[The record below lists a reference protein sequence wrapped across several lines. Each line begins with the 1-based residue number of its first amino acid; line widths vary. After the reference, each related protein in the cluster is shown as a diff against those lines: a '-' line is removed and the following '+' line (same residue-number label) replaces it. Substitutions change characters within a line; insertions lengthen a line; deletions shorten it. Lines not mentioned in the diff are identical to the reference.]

1 MRNNISLY
9 QAGAEDLETSW
20 GEVVITEAVAI
31 LVEVS
36 SVPVK
41 CASGP
46 NHIFGR
52 TSDCG
57 VLLCKLIFE
66 CIASLVKNVKCF
78 LNVFSS
84 FVFVL

>member
-20 GEVVITEAVAI
+20 GEVVIMEAVAI

-36 SVPVK
+36 SAPVK

-46 NHIFGR
+46 NHIFGG
-52 TSDCG
+52 TFDCG
-57 VLLCKLIFE
+57 VLLCK
-66 CIASLVKNVKCF
+66 VTY
-78 LNVFSS
+78 LNT
-84 FVFVL
+84 LHPW

>member
-1 MRNNISLY
+1 M
-9 QAGAEDLETSW
+9 
-20 GEVVITEAVAI
+20 EAVAI

-46 NHIFGR
+46 NHIFGG

-57 VLLCKLIFE
+57 VLLCKLT
-66 CIASLVKNVKCF
+66 
-78 LNVFSS
+78 FSNT
-84 FVFVL
+84 LHP